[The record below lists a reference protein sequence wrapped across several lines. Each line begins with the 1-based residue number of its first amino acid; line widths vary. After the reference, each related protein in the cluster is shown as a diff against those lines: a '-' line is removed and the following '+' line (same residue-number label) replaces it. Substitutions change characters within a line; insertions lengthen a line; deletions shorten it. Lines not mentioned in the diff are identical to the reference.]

1 MVRISTDR
9 YTIPE
14 IDRET
19 GRSSSERR
27 FLDAALELFSEKGY
41 EAASVREICERAGL
55 TRPTLYYFFKS
66 KEGIYRALI
75 EDAAAEFH
83 KQIAQG
89 LEAEQTLE
97 RQYQRVAR
105 VLFGDAR
112 SRAKRWRFMFSL
124 VWATPRMSVVDQVFH
139 TSYCH
144 ALQLLGSALEA
155 AIARKEIAPGSTEVR
170 LLVFMGSLGEALS
183 GFLITGRPELTDRL
197 ADSLVDTII
206 HGWKPRK

>member
-1 MVRISTDR
+1 MFRISTDR
-9 YTIPE
+9 YIIPE
-14 IDRET
+14 VE
-19 GRSSSERR
+19 RSPSEQR

-41 EAASVREICERAGL
+41 EATSVREICEQAGI

-83 KQIAQG
+83 EQIAQG

-97 RQYQRVAR
+97 RQYKQVAR

-124 VWATPRMSVVDQVFH
+124 VWATPRMPVVDQVFH

-144 ALQLLGSALEA
+144 ALKLLGSAMEKA
-155 AIARKEIAPGSTEVR
+155 VARREIAPGPTQVR

-183 GFLITGRPELTDRL
+183 GFLITGQPELTDHL

-206 HGWKPRK
+206 YGWRPEK

>member
-1 MVRISTDR
+1 MLHISTDR

-14 IDRET
+14 IDRST
-19 GRSSSERR
+19 SERR

-41 EAASVREICERAGL
+41 EAASVREICERAGI

-83 KQIAQG
+83 QQIVHG
-89 LEAEQTLE
+89 LETEHTLE
-97 RQYQRVAR
+97 GQYKQVAR

-112 SRAKRWRFMFSL
+112 SRAQRWRFMFGL
-124 VWATPRMSVVDQVFH
+124 VWATPRMPVVDEVFH
-139 TSYCH
+139 SSYCH
-144 ALQLLGSALEA
+144 ALQLLGSAMEA
-155 AIARKEIAPGSTEVR
+155 AVARKEIQPGRTDVR
-170 LLVFMGSLGEALS
+170 LLVFMGSMGEALS
-183 GFLITGRPELTDRL
+183 GFLITGQPELTGEL

-206 HGWKPRK
+206 HGWKSEK